1 VNSLV
6 FETASGCLERV
17 WLLSQDRHRR
27 IARGRIVI
35 HNVNESSCVLHG
47 ISFAQ
52 LPLTAS
58 SNSSNTGIAASLE
71 DMQLTRHVAL
81 TPNQRLA
88 PIRAEAISA
97 LLASAE
103 SCAETAR
110 VASIIGRQVL
120 RRYSFDSDW
129 PLRDVEGEELGIG
142 VFDSAG
148 NFRHPACCHARHF
161 GLLAGNPFGL
171 GAQP

>member
-6 FETASGCLERV
+6 FEAASGCLESA
-17 WLLSQDRHRR
+17 WLLSQDRQRR

-58 SNSSNTGIAASLE
+58 SNSSNTGIAASLD

-81 TPNQRLA
+81 TPNHRLA

-110 VASIIGRQVL
+110 VASSIGRQVL

-129 PLRDVEGEELGIG
+129 VCLYGTLEEKNSESLCSTLPAILAIPLAVMPAIS
-142 VFDSAG
+142 VCWPAIPSA
-148 NFRHPACCHARHF
+148 
-161 GLLAGNPFGL
+161 
-171 GAQP
+171 